1 MGAWSLAQFFNLDET
16 PMEQIHAGV
25 HPQQPIKQKSLL
37 LKKLSQVSTT
47 RCQQDQAQAF
57 ADVSRI
63 SSQDIQ
69 NCPGVVWTYPR
80 NSHQLIKLFQVGIHG
95 HPPMRSQWLGLHGW
109 LFCFGHG
116 IVGRDQS
123 FTSMDLVSWRWLD
136 RMDDLV
142 RSHRLKQDLDRF
154 G

>member
-47 RCQQDQAQAF
+47 RCQQMFQGYLHKTFKIALVLF
-57 ADVSRI
+57 EHI
-63 SSQDIQ
+63 PEIPINSSS
-69 NCPGVVWTYPR
+69 YF
-80 NSHQLIKLFQVGIHG
+80 KLGFTVIL
-95 HPPMRSQWLGLHGW
+95 PWGLNG
-109 LFCFGHG
+109 LACMVDFCFGHG

-136 RMDDLV
+136 RMDDSV
-142 RSHRLKQDLDRF
+142 GSRRLKQDLDRF